1 MALRA
6 QTDPTHRDF
15 VLYHKLQNQM
25 KCYAEG
31 YDSEFLSSYLG
42 GAGNTTWKGE
52 GINAL
57 WADFD
62 P

>member
-1 MALRA
+1 
-6 QTDPTHRDF
+6 
-15 VLYHKLQNQM
+15 M

-31 YDSEFLSSYLG
+31 YNSEFLSSYLG